1 MSEFG
6 HLHVFI
12 LLRIFIAFV
21 FAKSLASL
29 APSSFRFQTC
39 LCTKIATIFFATRVI
54 WFHVIKSERCER
66 LDLDRRDDGWS
77 RSVNGMGWICEL

>member
-6 HLHVFI
+6 HLDVFI
-12 LLRIFIAFV
+12 LLNFIAFV
-21 FAKSLASL
+21 FAKPLASL

-39 LCTKIATIFFATRVI
+39 LCKIATNFFATRVI
-54 WFHVIKSERCER
+54 WFHVIKSER
-66 LDLDRRDDGWS
+66 LYFDRRDDGWS